1 MDGVLIVDKPSGITS
16 HDVIDH
22 LRRASGIKDVGHA
35 GTLDP
40 LAEGVLLC
48 LLGRATRLTP
58 YLQELRG
65 QGSAPRAAPRAYLPT
80 ANPQP

>member
-22 LRRASGIKDVGHA
+22 LRRASGLKDVGHA

-40 LAEGVLLC
+40 LAEACCYAC
-48 LLGRATRLTP
+48 LD
-58 YLQELRG
+58 
-65 QGSAPRAAPRAYLPT
+65 APRA
-80 ANPQP
+80 